1 MSYKRL
7 KENLIKYTLLACAI
21 SSTVIIL
28 YILYFML
35 SVGNSQIVGW
45 IKYGMWSPGYGYMQ
59 SYVFGSVYIASGGTL
74 LGLVIGLPCAIYMA
88 EFADIKLRNV
98 LKPVLEVLNGFP
110 SVIIGLVGFYLLVT
124 QVSVYGF
131 GQFGYSTNGCIL
143 FGWLILGIMALPLI
157 ASVAEDSIRAVPY
170 ELKEASL
177 GLGATKWQTTT
188 RVLIPGAMSG
198 ILTSIL
204 LAFGSGIGETLAL
217 YWVIANRVPPPLSL
231 SPFAGS
237 NTLTVFMLMNNG
249 ETGPVLTNP
258 TTITLFGIAFVLFLI
273 TATINLAIR
282 IALSKRGKLGGGSS

>member
-7 KENLIKYTLLACAI
+7 KENLIKHTLLACAI

-28 YILYFML
+28 YIVYFML
-35 SVGNSQIVGW
+35 SVGNSQIIDW

-59 SYVFGSVYIASGGTL
+59 GYVFGSVYIALGGTA
-74 LGLVIGLPCAIYMA
+74 LGVVIGLPCAIYMA
-88 EFADIKLRNV
+88 EFADMKLRNV

-110 SVIIGLVGFYLLVT
+110 SVIIGLVGFYLLVK
-124 QVSVYGF
+124 QYSNYGF
-131 GQFGYSTNGCIL
+131 AQYGYSTNGCIL

-198 ILTSIL
+198 VLTSIL

-217 YWVIANRVPPPLSL
+217 YWVIANRVPPPLSI

-249 ETGPVLTNP
+249 ETGPVLTNS
-258 TTITLFGIAFVLFLI
+258 TTITLFGIAFTLFLI
-273 TATINLAIR
+273 TATINVSIR
-282 IALSKRGKLGGGSS
+282 LMLSKRGKVGGGSS

>member
-7 KENLIKYTLLACAI
+7 KENLIKYILLACAI

-28 YILYFML
+28 YIVYFMV
-35 SVGNSQIVGW
+35 SVGNTQIVGW

-59 SYVFGSVYIASGGTL
+59 SYIFGSVYIALGGTV
-74 LGLVIGLPCAIYMA
+74 LGIVVGLPCAIYMA
-88 EFADIKLRNV
+88 EFAEPRLRNV
-98 LKPVLEVLNGFP
+98 LKPMLEVLNGFP
-110 SVIIGLVGFYLLVT
+110 SVIIGLVGFYLLVR
-124 QVSVYGF
+124 QVSNYGLA
-131 GQFGYSTNGCIL
+131 QYGYSTNGCIL

-188 RVLIPGAMSG
+188 KVLIPGAMSG
-198 ILTSIL
+198 VLTSIL

-217 YWVIANRVPPPLSL
+217 YWVIANRVPPPISL

-249 ETGPVLTNP
+249 EPGPVLTNS
-258 TTITLFGIAFVLFLI
+258 TTITLFGIAFVLFLL

-282 IALSKRGKLGGGSS
+282 ISYRERGKLERGSS